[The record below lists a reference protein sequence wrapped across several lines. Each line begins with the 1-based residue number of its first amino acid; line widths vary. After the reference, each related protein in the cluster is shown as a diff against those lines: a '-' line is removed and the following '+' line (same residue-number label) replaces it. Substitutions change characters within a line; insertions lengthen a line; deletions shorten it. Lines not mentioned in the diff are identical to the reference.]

1 MSGVGKAGRM
11 KVTGSG
17 SAGPA
22 SGAGRA
28 KGSTGGEG
36 FHLPTAAGATPTSA
50 TGPAS
55 AVASV
60 GGLSALLALQEM
72 GGPLERR
79 RRAVSRAGRILDV
92 LDEVKLALVSGELSL
107 SQLERLTRAVRE
119 ERAAT
124 EDAALEGVLNEIET
138 RAAVELAKLE
148 MARNA
153 GLQVTGEPR

>member
-1 MSGVGKAGRM
+1 M

-17 SAGPA
+17 AAGPA
-22 SGAGRA
+22 SGAGRP
-28 KGSTGGEG
+28 KGASGGEG
-36 FHLPTAAGATPTSA
+36 FRLPSAAGAS
-50 TGPAS
+50 PAS
-55 AVASV
+55 AAGPTGVVAAV

-107 SQLERLTRAVRE
+107 SQLERLSRAVRE

-153 GLQVTGEPR
+153 GLRVTGESR